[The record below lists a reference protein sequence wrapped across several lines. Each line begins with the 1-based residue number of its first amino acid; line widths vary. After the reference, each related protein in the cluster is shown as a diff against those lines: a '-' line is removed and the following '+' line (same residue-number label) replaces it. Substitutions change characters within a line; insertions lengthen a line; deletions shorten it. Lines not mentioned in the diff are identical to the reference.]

1 MDIEAPLD
9 LLGGLSPRLFMQRH
23 WQRKPLLVRL
33 AWPGVQPP
41 LTRAQAFAAAGHEDI
56 ESRLVIKGDLQA
68 DPQGMPGWSLR
79 RGPLPR
85 RALPAARRPGWTLL
99 LQGLDLH
106 VPAAHQML
114 QRFRFVPDALLDD
127 VMLSWASEGGG
138 VGPHTDAYDV
148 FLLQVQGARRWLVGP
163 VPTPQWVAGSAL
175 KRLRNFKP
183 TMDWLLQ
190 PGDMLYLPPMW
201 GHDGVAEGGECMT
214 CSIGFRAPAA
224 GDLAQELLQ
233 RLTEEEAEPTPADQ
247 ALYRH
252 PARGATATP
261 GALPAELAAFAQRA
275 LLRRIFEPRALARLL
290 GEWATEPKPQ
300 VWFERGPPLPRGQAI
315 VLHRRTRMMYDRDHV
330 FINGEAFEAGGRDA
344 TLMRALADK
353 RRLSEREVARLGA
366 QASTLLQDW
375 AAAGWV
381 LAEAAATAQQ
391 GALGD

>member
-1 MDIEAPLD
+1 MDIEAPLV

-23 WQRKPLLVRL
+23 WQQRPLLVRQ

-56 ESRLVIKGDLQA
+56 ESRLVMRD
-68 DPQGMPGWSLR
+68 DPAGVDGWSLR

-85 RALPAARRPGWTLL
+85 RALPAARLPGWTLL

-106 VPAAHQML
+106 VPAAHEML
-114 QRFRFVPDALLDD
+114 LRFRFVPDALLDD
-127 VMLSWASEGGG
+127 VMLSWASDGGG

-148 FLLQVQGARRWLVGP
+148 FLLQVQGTRRWRVGP
-163 VPTPQWVAGSAL
+163 VPKPQWVAGSPL
-175 KRLRNFKP
+175 KRLRNFKA

-190 PGDMLYLPPMW
+190 PGDLLYLPPMW
-201 GHDGVAEGGECMT
+201 GHDGVAEGGACMT

-224 GDLAQELLQ
+224 ADLAQELLQ
-233 RLTEEEAEPTPADQ
+233 RLTEEEGEPNAEEQ
-247 ALYRH
+247 ALYRQ

-261 GALPAELAAFAQRA
+261 GALPAELAAFARAA
-275 LLRRIFEPRALARLL
+275 LLRRIHEPRALARLL

-300 VWFERGPPLPRGQAI
+300 VWFEPGLPLPPGQAI
-315 VLHRRTRMMYDRDHV
+315 VLHRRTRMMYDGDHI

-344 TLMRALADK
+344 VLMRALADQ
-353 RRLSEREVARLGA
+353 RRLSEREVARLGT
-366 QASTLLQDW
+366 QATTLLQDW

-381 LAEAAATAQQ
+381 VALAAAAAQQ